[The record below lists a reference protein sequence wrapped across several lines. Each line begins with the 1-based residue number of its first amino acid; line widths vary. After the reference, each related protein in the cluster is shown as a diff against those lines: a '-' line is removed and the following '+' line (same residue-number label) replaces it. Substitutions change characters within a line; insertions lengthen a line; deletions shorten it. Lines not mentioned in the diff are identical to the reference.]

1 MGNYCNKLTKKYNN
15 DEVILI
21 KWNSKDIIEKYH
33 FWPVLDIGG
42 DNINNN
48 LFAKKGVL
56 DKYDSLFETESLKY
70 QINNHCISSSN
81 TNNDDIDSGFYL
93 NAAILSSL
101 YTYPKYDVNVS
112 YKNKLLKFTP
122 KEIEGLMIIC
132 SNNSINKNLNL
143 EFKFNLE
150 FHNNEN
156 RLFHTLDDRFN
167 IDNNSSNDYSGDS
180 QTINDNTLKSILP
193 LDMLEIFKILSR
205 QDKPFIIKFEGD
217 NNIWYAYDSIEIIKT
232 SKCDFVNSNF
242 NLEKNFDKNSKTY
255 FYNFK
260 INSSKYSFQNID
272 IWGYVN
278 IISYFNGTKMHNIY
292 KQGWI
297 ENYQIECISLKYPYL
312 NEWSGY
318 SYINPHIN
326 SQIVYNIYKYSL
338 IKNNF
343 ILQIF
348 QK

>member
-1 MGNYCNKLTKKYNN
+1 MGNYCNKLTKKNNNN
-15 DEVILI
+15 DDIIVI
-21 KWNSKDIIEKYH
+21 KWNSNDMIEKYH
-33 FWPVLDIGG
+33 FWPVLDIGC

-70 QINNHCISSSN
+70 QLNNHYIPSST
-81 TNNDDIDSGFYL
+81 TNNNVIDSGFYL

-112 YKNKLLKFTP
+112 YKNKLVKFTP

-132 SNNSINKNLNL
+132 SDNSINTNLNL

-150 FHNNEN
+150 F
-156 RLFHTLDDRFN
+156 
-167 IDNNSSNDYSGDS
+167 DNNISNDYTGHS
-180 QTINDNTLKSILP
+180 QTINDNKLKSILP

-205 QDKPFIIKFEGD
+205 QDKPFIIKFGG
-217 NNIWYAYDSIEIIKT
+217 NNDIWYAYDSIEIIKT
-232 SKCDFVNSNF
+232 SQCDFVNSNF
-242 NLEKNFDKNSKTY
+242 KMEKKFEKNSKTY
-255 FYNFK
+255 FYNFI

-278 IISYFNGTKMHNIY
+278 IISYFNGTNMMNIY

-297 ENYQIECISLKYPYL
+297 ENYQIECISLKYPNI
-312 NEWSGY
+312 NEWSGN
-318 SYINPHIN
+318 SSINPQIN

-338 IKNNF
+338 CKNNS

-348 QK
+348 